1 MSVTIIATPTHPDAN
16 SYLTVAEAD
25 AMITNRP
32 NTQNWGDLTADQK
45 AYALVMAS
53 EQIDA
58 LRFFDEK
65 YYNQSREYRR
75 KQSLSFP
82 QRSSQSA
89 KVKVNSVEANAVV
102 CGQLANRTNMP
113 DDHWNGG
120 ALVVSDGTGK
130 GQTYQI
136 SDFDM
141 ATGKVTIS
149 ENFATQ
155 PDSLTSYVT
164 VIMPVPDKVKRAVV
178 EQALFISSGG
188 GERSQLQAE
197 GVKSYSIGDLS
208 ETYGDGAS
216 SGGEM
221 PISVQAKA
229 HLKGLISRIGRIS
242 R

>member
-1 MSVTIIATPTHPDAN
+1 MSVEIVSIPTHPNAN
-16 SYLTVAEAD
+16 SYLTVDEAD

-32 NTQNWGDLTADQK
+32 NTQNWGDLGADQK
-45 AYALVMAS
+45 AYVLIMAS

-65 YYNQSREYRR
+65 YYDQSRDYRR
-75 KQSLSFP
+75 EQALSFP
-82 QRSSQSA
+82 QRKSESV
-89 KVKVNSVEANAVV
+89 KVKVNSAEQNAVI
-102 CGQLANRTNMP
+102 CGQLANRTHMP

-120 ALVVSDGTGK
+120 ALVVTDGTGK

-155 PDSLTSYVT
+155 PDSTSYIRLIEKV
-164 VIMPVPDKVKRAVV
+164 PVKVLRAVV

-197 GVKSYSIGDLS
+197 GVKSFSLGDLS
-208 ETYGDGAS
+208 ETYQDRPGAT
-216 SGGEM
+216 GQM
-221 PISVQAKA
+221 PISVQARA
-229 HLKGLISRIGRIS
+229 HLKGLVSRIGRIN